1 MVPKMNG
8 ANLQIRECHHADLD
22 VVAQIEN
29 TCYGNTNA
37 LSSVSL
43 TQYLDLFSST
53 FLVAEF
59 SNTVVGFTIGGVA
72 YSTNWER
79 GWLLDVAVLPNF
91 QGYRIGSRL
100 CGNISFNF
108 SIIISCNSINLCCN

>member
-1 MVPKMNG
+1 MNG
-8 ANLQIRECHHADLD
+8 ANLQIRECHPADLD

-29 TCYGNTNA
+29 TCYGNTNV

-72 YSTNWER
+72 YS
-79 GWLLDVAVLPNF
+79 
-91 QGYRIGSRL
+91 
-100 CGNISFNF
+100 
-108 SIIISCNSINLCCN
+108 